1 MAYDQG
7 LYGLMIAVA
16 TGIILSLAVLLL
28 VHRMIDG
35 VLAVGPGLAAILL
48 VVPTM
53 VLAIKPPH
61 PAVPWVIMV
70 VVIALMLFFP
80 FAEHTIG
87 AAELRSIRS
96 NQLARSYAAVQARA
110 DNFAAKFELARML
123 YDRGF
128 RAAAIQL
135 AETTLASLT
144 TERDEVRNQSVR
156 DVFHKDEQLLRRWRT
171 EAPDTTSYPCPSC
184 GRVNPPALAFCAG
197 CGRPHLLDLL
207 QGRDVRPRIV
217 AKLVVAFA
225 AVALFIPASVAAGL
239 ATTGL
244 WRYVSFILC
253 FVGVAALLMWL
264 FRSPQ
269 IAKARR

>member
-1 MAYDQG
+1 M
-7 LYGLMIAVA
+7 MAVA
-16 TGIILSLAVLLL
+16 SGIILSLAVLLL

-35 VLAVGPGLAAILL
+35 ALAVGPGLAAILL
-48 VVPTM
+48 VFPTM

-61 PAVPWVIMV
+61 PAVPFVIFV
-70 VVIALMLFFP
+70 VVVTLMLFFP
-80 FAEHTIG
+80 FAEHTISE
-87 AAELRSIRS
+87 AELRSIQS

-123 YDRGF
+123 HDRGF
-128 RAAAIQL
+128 RAAAIEL
-135 AETTLASLT
+135 TATTLATLA
-144 TERDEVRNQSVR
+144 TERDEVRNQSIR

-171 EAPDTTSYPCPSC
+171 ESADTTPYPCPSC
-184 GRVNPPALAFCAG
+184 GRVNAPALAFCAG

-239 ATTGL
+239 VTGGV
-244 WRYVSFILC
+244 WRYVSFIVC
-253 FVGVAALLMWL
+253 FAGVAALLVWL
-264 FRSPQ
+264 FRPPQ
-269 IAKARR
+269 IARAKG